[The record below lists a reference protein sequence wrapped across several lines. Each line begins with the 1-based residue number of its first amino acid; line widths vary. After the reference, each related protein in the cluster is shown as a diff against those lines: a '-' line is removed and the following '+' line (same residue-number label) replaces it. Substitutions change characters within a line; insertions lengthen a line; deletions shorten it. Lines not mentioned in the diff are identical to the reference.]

1 MLYLT
6 TGANG
11 AGKTLFTLLEVQAK
25 ALKENRPVCYN
36 GRFDLVADGP
46 LKNWKRIDIKDWQA
60 EPDGTIFFVD
70 ECQND
75 FPLRLGKEP
84 LPEFVRMLAEH
95 RIRGFDFF
103 LITQHPLNID
113 VFVRRLIGSPG
124 WHRHIK
130 RTFGA
135 ALVSELEWAA
145 VNPQCEKPGSGA
157 SGIVTMRP
165 FPTEVYSWYRSAQ
178 LHTGKTRIPRLVWV
192 GVVSALLVP
201 VLAYYAWQVLF
212 KPHDIAAKILG
223 DKAGRVA
230 SVSGASGSATAPAA
244 PSAHS
249 LTVAEYL
256 LARTPRL
263 DGFAHTAPAYDN
275 VTAPAVAPY
284 PAACVIGHNQRL
296 KTHGCTC
303 YSQQGTMMVVPD
315 SSCRQ
320 IATNGFF
327 VDWALPVRQEAA
339 QALVKPSPGG
349 SPTPVPVVAPAPVL
363 VAAAP
368 ISEPIASD
376 ASVLEGAAIGAM
388 RQGKRRW

>member
-11 AGKTLFTLLEVQAK
+11 AGKTLFTLQEVHAK

-36 GRFDLVADGP
+36 GRFDLVEDGP
-46 LKNWKRIDIKDWQA
+46 LKSWKRIDIKDWQA

-70 ECQND
+70 ECHND
-75 FPLRLGKEP
+75 FPVRSPKEP
-84 LPEFVRMLAEH
+84 APEYVRMLAEH
-95 RIRGFDFF
+95 RRRGFDFY
-103 LITQHPLNID
+103 LLTQHPQNID

-124 WHRHIK
+124 WHRHLK

-135 ALVSELEWAA
+135 ALVSQLEWSA
-145 VNPQCEKPGSGA
+145 VNAQCEKPGSGA
-157 SGIVTMRP
+157 SGAVSMRP

-178 LHTGKTRIPRLVWV
+178 LHTGKTRIPRMVWV
-192 GVVSALLVP
+192 GVFAALAAP
-201 VLAYYAWQVLF
+201 VLAYYFWQVMF
-212 KPHDIAAKILG
+212 KPNDIAGKILG
-223 DKAGRVA
+223 DKVA
-230 SVSGASGSATAPAA
+230 RAASANVVSGSVTGPSA
-244 PSAHS
+244 PSVHS

-263 DGFAHTAPAYDN
+263 DGFAHTAPVYDG

-296 KTHGCTC
+296 KVHGCTC

-339 QALVKPSPGG
+339 QALVKPSVGG
-349 SPTPVPVVAPAPVL
+349 SPTPVSVVAPAPVL

-376 ASVLEGAAIGAM
+376 AAVLEGAAIGAM